1 MLLATTT
8 TTTLTTTTTNNN
20 YVNNNNHRGGEGVVR
35 GDGVRR
41 YGQGS
46 VRAYGLGATRL
57 SPRASSCTG
66 SQSFLNEEPAPP
78 PMQEFV
84 PAYLPHA
91 AGLARPGPTAK
102 RRGTTGTVA
111 RRDRRAGRRGA
122 QNRRSTEEWIWMR
135 FNFARAKHI
144 LLFVL

>member
-1 MLLATTT
+1 M
-8 TTTLTTTTTNNN
+8 
-20 YVNNNNHRGGEGVVR
+20 VR

-78 PMQEFV
+78 SI
-84 PAYLPHA
+84 AYCLVGERGPQSLR
-91 AGLARPGPTAK
+91 GRARQSAC
-102 RRGTTGTVA
+102 
-111 RRDRRAGRRGA
+111 
-122 QNRRSTEEWIWMR
+122 
-135 FNFARAKHI
+135 
-144 LLFVL
+144 